1 MNSPPRT
8 QFSPVVTRAAQLV
21 ISGLLV
27 VVPVQLHAGFSDDW
41 AKMKPIVPNS
51 YVCYRASGP
60 VFIDGRLEEAAWKGV
75 PWTSDFVDIEGDAK
89 PKPRLRTRAKMLW
102 DDSYFFIAAEL
113 EEPHVWGTLAHHDAV
128 IFQDNDFEVF
138 IDPDSD
144 NHEYYEFEINALN
157 TGWDLFL
164 EKPYKDGGTALN
176 EWEIPGLKTA
186 VQVRGTLNNPADIDQ
201 AWTVEIALPWN
212 VLAEHAHRPA
222 PPRDNDQWRV
232 NFSRVEW
239 LADIDDGK
247 YRKVPGKREDNWV
260 WSPQGIIDMHRPEK
274 WGYVRFATSKVAS
287 VHPDPTLPARDLLHQ
302 IYYAQRD
309 FHEQHKHWARSLEE
323 LRLAEA
329 RRPKSVRALEMKP
342 TPHGFEAI
350 AEVKLFG
357 GRIRRLHIQQDARI
371 WME

>member
-164 EKPYKDGGTALN
+164 EKPYKDGGAALN

-274 WGYVRFATSKVAS
+274 
-287 VHPDPTLPARDLLHQ
+287 
-302 IYYAQRD
+302 
-309 FHEQHKHWARSLEE
+309 
-323 LRLAEA
+323 
-329 RRPKSVRALEMKP
+329 
-342 TPHGFEAI
+342 
-350 AEVKLFG
+350 
-357 GRIRRLHIQQDARI
+357 
-371 WME
+371 

>member
-1 MNSPPRT
+1 MFRKTRFRAALRLQNDAILLDDFEVLLFPKHVVEKSPVRALQAA
-8 QFSPVVTRAAQLV
+8 QFSVTQEIHERA
-21 ISGLLV
+21 
-27 VVPVQLHAGFSDDW
+27 
-41 AKMKPIVPNS
+41 
-51 YVCYRASGP
+51 
-60 VFIDGRLEEAAWKGV
+60 VFIDGRPEEAAWRGV
-75 PWTSDFVDIEGDAK
+75 PWTDDFLDIEGDAK

-164 EKPYKDGGTALN
+164 EKPYKDGGAALN

-274 WGYVRFATSKVAS
+274 
-287 VHPDPTLPARDLLHQ
+287 
-302 IYYAQRD
+302 
-309 FHEQHKHWARSLEE
+309 
-323 LRLAEA
+323 
-329 RRPKSVRALEMKP
+329 
-342 TPHGFEAI
+342 
-350 AEVKLFG
+350 
-357 GRIRRLHIQQDARI
+357 
-371 WME
+371 